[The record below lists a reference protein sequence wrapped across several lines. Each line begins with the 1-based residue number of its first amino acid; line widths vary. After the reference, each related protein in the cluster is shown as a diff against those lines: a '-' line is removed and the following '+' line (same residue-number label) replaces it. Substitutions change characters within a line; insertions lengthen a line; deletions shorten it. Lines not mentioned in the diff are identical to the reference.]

1 MTEITIDVGAD
12 LAGRPVRSPWRL
24 AWERFRAHKAAM
36 VSAVFLAVVII
47 AAVCAPL
54 ISRYSPDYI
63 GFDPIAPPSSAH
75 WMGTDHLGRD
85 LWSRVVY
92 GARISLMVGFGSQAL
107 AVTIGTV
114 VGMIAGYFGS
124 WIDSLLMRVTDVFQA
139 LPSILLA
146 LLFLTVLGSSVKS
159 LILAIGIA
167 TWPVI
172 ARVVRARVLHARRLQ
187 YVEAAAASGCSAF
200 RILVVHIF
208 RNVLGPI
215 IVLATFGIPQAIFTE
230 ALLSYI
236 GLGPPPPSPS
246 WGRLISDGFPYLQVA
261 PHYIL
266 FPALTLSLTLLA
278 FNFLGDGLRDAFDPQ
293 RAE

>member
-1 MTEITIDVGAD
+1 
-12 LAGRPVRSPWRL
+12 
-24 AWERFRAHKAAM
+24 M

-47 AAVCAPL
+47 AAIFAPW
-54 ISRYSPDYI
+54 ISRYSPNYV
-63 GFDPIAPPSSAH
+63 GFDPIASPSSAH

-92 GARISLMVGFGSQAL
+92 GARISLIVGFGSQAL
-107 AVTIGTV
+107 AVTIGTLI
-114 VGMIAGYFGS
+114 GMVAGYFGS
-124 WIDSLLMRVTDVFQA
+124 WIESLLMRITDVFQA

-146 LLFLTVLGSSVKS
+146 LLFLTVLGSSIKS

-172 ARVVRARVLHARRLQ
+172 ARVVRAQVLHARRLQ

-246 WGRLISDGFPYLQVA
+246 WGRLISDAFPYLQVA

-266 FPALTLSLTLLA
+266 LPALTLSLTLLA
-278 FNFLGDGLRDAFDPQ
+278 FNFFGDGLRDAFDPQ
-293 RAE
+293 RAR